1 MKRTTLLVLLQLA
14 LPASV
19 LATDADGINVSAAPA
34 GELASHLVNVAPVP
48 TGFSAE
54 ARVEAVRSA
63 TMAAQIAGRVTEV
76 RVEPGQAV
84 KKGELLLSIDA
95 RELAGMNAAG
105 QASLAQ
111 AAAQWQRSQQLYQ
124 QKFISRS
131 ALDQAELAYK
141 AAQGNAGA
149 SGASLS
155 HARVS
160 APISGVVG
168 ERLIEPGEMAAPGRA
183 LMTVHDPAALRVVAS
198 VPQSRLPALKAGA
211 GGAPKAVVE
220 VVESGRRLVVT
231 RVEVL
236 PIVDPVSHTVTV
248 RLYLDA
254 SEAGLTPGMA
264 VRAHLLTGS
273 AEKLTIP
280 AQAVVRRGEVS
291 AVYVLAEGAAPRLR
305 QIRLGDVVADGRLEV
320 LAGLRSGERVA
331 LDPVKAGIAL
341 KQK

>member
-1 MKRTTLLVLLQLA
+1 MKRLA
-14 LPASV
+14 LLALLPFALPGSV
-19 LATDADGINVSAAPA
+19 LATVSLP
-34 GELASHLVNVAPVP
+34 ELASQTVLVAPVP

-63 TMAAQIAGRVTEV
+63 TLAAQIAGRVTEI

-84 KKGELLLSIDA
+84 KKGEVLLSIDA
-95 RELAGMNAAG
+95 RELAGMDAAG

-131 ALDQAELAYK
+131 ALDQAELTYK

-155 HARVS
+155 YARVS
-160 APISGVVG
+160 APFGGVIG

-183 LMTVHDPAALRVVAS
+183 LLSVHDPASLRVIAS
-198 VPQSRLPALKAGA
+198 VPQSRLPALKAQA
-211 GGAPKAVVE
+211 GTKAVVE
-220 VVESGRRLVVT
+220 VVESGRRMAVK

-236 PIVDPVSHTVTV
+236 PTVDPVSHTVTL
-248 RLYLDA
+248 RLYLADG
-254 SEAGLTPGMA
+254 ETGLAPGMA
-264 VRAHLLTGS
+264 VRAHVLTGS
-273 AEKLTIP
+273 AEKLVVP

-291 AVYVLAEGAAPRLR
+291 GVYVLDNAATSSTSATNATPPRLR
-305 QIRLGDVVADGRLEV
+305 QVRLGEVLPDGRIEV
-320 LAGLRSGERVA
+320 LAGLNSGERVA
-331 LDPVKAGIAL
+331 LDPVKAGLHL

>member
-1 MKRTTLLVLLQLA
+1 MNRTAFLLA
-14 LPASV
+14 LTTFT
-19 LATDADGINVSAAPA
+19 LAPTVQA
-34 GELASHLVNVAPVP
+34 ELASHVVSAAPVP

-54 ARVEAVRSA
+54 ARIEAVRAA
-63 TMAAQIAGRVTEV
+63 TLAAQIAGRVTEIP
-76 RVEPGQAV
+76 VEPGQSV
-84 KKGELLLSIDA
+84 KKGELLLRIDA
-95 RELAGMNAAG
+95 RELAGADAAG

-155 HARVS
+155 HARVT

-183 LMTVHDPAALRVVAS
+183 LITVHDPASLRVIAS
-198 VPQSRLPALKAGA
+198 VPQSRLPALKTGQ
-211 GGAPKAVVE
+211 KAAMIE
-220 VVESGRRLVVT
+220 VVESGRRVPVK

-236 PIVDPVSHTVTV
+236 PTVDSVSHTVTV
-248 RLYLDA
+248 RLYLADG
-254 SEAGLTPGMA
+254 ETGLTPGMA

-273 AEKLTIP
+273 AEKLTVP
-280 AQAVVRRGEVS
+280 AQAMVRRGEVN
-291 AVYVLAEGAAPRLR
+291 AVYVLTEGSAPRLR
-305 QIRLGDVVADGRLEV
+305 QIRPGEVLADGRIEV
-320 LAGLRSGERVA
+320 LAGLSAGERVA
-331 LDPVKAGIAL
+331 LDPIKAGLAL